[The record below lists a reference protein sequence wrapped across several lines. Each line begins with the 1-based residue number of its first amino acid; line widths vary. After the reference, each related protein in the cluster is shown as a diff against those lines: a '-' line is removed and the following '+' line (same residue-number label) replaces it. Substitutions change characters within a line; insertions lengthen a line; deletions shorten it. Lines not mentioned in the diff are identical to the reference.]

1 MTVPVSP
8 TPRPAISP
16 FPAKGDPDFDQKAF
30 DWAEEQPG
38 VADWM
43 ESTAENVETN
53 AQISHDNAETAV
65 LASGNAA
72 SAAEVAMGATNF
84 KGMWSALAALPNP
97 ADRVLNKPAT
107 VKQNGRF
114 WLLLTNLA
122 DVAASEPSTS
132 NPHWTT
138 LDSGVEITQQITT
151 STTAI
156 AGVTYILTAPS
167 VTLTGPAAGSLAK
180 GEGWGYVLTAAARTC
195 FINFAN
201 VPYRKRATG
210 AVAWTIDSD
219 VSGKWF
225 QYEDTTQGYI

>member
-8 TPRPAISP
+8 TTRPAVSP
-16 FPAKGDPDFDQKAF
+16 FPEKGDPDFDQKAF
-30 DWAEEQPG
+30 DWADDLPG

-43 ESTAENVETN
+43 EATAENVQTN

-65 LASGNAA
+65 LASGSAA

-84 KGMWSALAALPNP
+84 KGMWAAQTGQL
-97 ADRVLNKPAT
+97 LKPAT
-107 VKQNGRF
+107 VKNNGRF
-114 WLLLTNLA
+114 WLLLTDLA
-122 DVAASEPSTS
+122 DVTASEPSTS

-138 LDSGVEITQQITT
+138 LDSGVGITQQITT
-151 STTAI
+151 NTTAI
-156 AGVTYILTAPS
+156 AGVTYIITAAG